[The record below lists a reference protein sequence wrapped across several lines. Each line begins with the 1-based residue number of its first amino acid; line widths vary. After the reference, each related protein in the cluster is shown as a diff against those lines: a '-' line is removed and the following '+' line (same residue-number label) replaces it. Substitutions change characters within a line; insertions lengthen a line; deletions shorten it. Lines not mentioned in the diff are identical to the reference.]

1 MKGGSNNGVIIQ
13 QYAGADGLAFDSR
26 EAGATAPTLKI
37 TYCLGALPTFT
48 VTFDANGGSGS
59 TGPADRR
66 FPDRADAQRLHAGR
80 ATRSA
85 VEHAD
90 QRIGHAVCGRRGRT
104 PSTAN
109 VTLYAQWTAD
119 NQTLT
124 FNSNGGSPVT
134 AITQAFGTTVNAPTD
149 PTKTGYTFAGW
160 YNEVG
165 LTTPYTFPHTMG
177 LSTTIYAKWTAD
189 NQTLTFNSNGGSP
202 VTAITQAFGT
212 TVNAPTDPT
221 KTGYTFA
228 GWYNEVGL
236 TTPYTFPHT
245 MGLSTTIYAKWT
257 ADNQTL
263 TFNSNGGSP
272 VTSHHPGLWHY
283 GECSD

>member
-1 MKGGSNNGVIIQ
+1 MN
-13 QYAGADGLAFDSR
+13 
-26 EAGATAPTLKI
+26 APTD
-37 TYCLGALPTFT
+37 PTKT
-48 VTFDANGGSGS
+48 GYTFAGWYNEVGLTTPYTFPHTMGLS
-59 TGPADRR
+59 T
-66 FPDRADAQRLHAGR
+66 
-80 ATRSA
+80 T
-85 VEHAD
+85 
-90 QRIGHAVCGRRGRT
+90 I
-104 PSTAN
+104 
-109 VTLYAQWTAD
+109 YAKWTAD

-134 AITQAFGTTVNAPTD
+134 AITQAFGTTVNAPTA

-257 ADNQTL
+257 ADSQTSHVQQQWRLACQIPSPQTL
-263 TFNSNGGSP
+263 A
-272 VTSHHPGLWHY
+272 LR
-283 GECSD
+283 